1 MQEPWQNLDMYDAD
15 SHEANEVCSRSLRS
29 TINFLL
35 RQLYAIHF
43 SAREAIRR
51 KPKEF
56 KTDGYRY
63 MLSAAH

>member
-1 MQEPWQNLDMYDAD
+1 MQEPWQNLDMYDPD

-43 SAREAIRR
+43 SAREA
-51 KPKEF
+51 
-56 KTDGYRY
+56 
-63 MLSAAH
+63 